1 MSVPMM
7 QVYGL
12 QWTGFYL
19 PTEHLGVRKNS
30 LKRVRGF
37 QIELEFGSFSF
48 HGRKKLEYTEKNPSG
63 RRREQTT
70 NSTHIWLRRW
80 DSNPGLIGGRRV
92 FSPLRQ
98 PFSFKCNFFFNL
110 MELLN
115 FLIIFLLCQCFD
127 RVSGN
132 GTCIC
137 QPMFKGTAC
146 ELCDEGD
153 KFGPSCNQSMSFI
166 SSHAQIL
173 TITVTP

>member
-1 MSVPMM
+1 MQNYGAGEEGGGANKVHYGRYASGVYIYVGLFGWIASMSVPMM

-115 FLIIFLLCQCFD
+115 FLIIFLLC
-127 RVSGN
+127 
-132 GTCIC
+132 
-137 QPMFKGTAC
+137 
-146 ELCDEGD
+146 
-153 KFGPSCNQSMSFI
+153 
-166 SSHAQIL
+166 
-173 TITVTP
+173 